1 MDVMV
6 NPQDREFQAAK
17 MMEDFIN
24 DFGWNPKKFAQ
35 ACCTMHKTL
44 QQTLFRTMVEVF
56 IAFASDERG
65 TDPRNEAS
73 KEGSQRILKVLNE
86 IHAPFI

>member
-6 NPQDREFQAAK
+6 NPQDREYQAAK

-35 ACCTMHKTL
+35 ACCTMHRTL

-56 IAFASDERG
+56 IAFASEDRG